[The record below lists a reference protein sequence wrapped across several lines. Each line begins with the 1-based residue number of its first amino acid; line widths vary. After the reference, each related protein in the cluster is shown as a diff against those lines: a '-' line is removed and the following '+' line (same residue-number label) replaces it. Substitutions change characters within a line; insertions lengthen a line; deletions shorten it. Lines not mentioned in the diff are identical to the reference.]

1 MGSYERLMTMLEML
15 SDVLNDSI
23 SVEISIKNNV
33 YWIGIKSVNGKSIE
47 KRQGNTLISNDSMFT
62 GEIETDG
69 NLKGDVTGVL
79 CGYEYVYD
87 AYGDKRHEFKL

>member
-1 MGSYERLMTMLEML
+1 MENYIRLLTMLEML

-23 SVEISIKNNV
+23 SVEVSIKNGT
-33 YWIGIKSVNGKSIE
+33 YWIGLKGVNGKPIE
-47 KRQGNTLISNDSMFT
+47 KKQGNLLLSNDTMFT
-62 GEIETDG
+62 GNIEADG
-69 NLKGDVTGVL
+69 GLMGDITGVL